1 MTRADLRAARFITA
15 RIVRQR
21 IRDRSAILFAILT
34 PLGLALAFATL
45 IPNDF
50 STFHTSFAVVDN
62 DHGTLARALVDDAL
76 ASVVEQ
82 GIADV
87 REVPSETQAVR
98 MLENSEAGA
107 AIIIPAGFSAAVDG
121 AQPIALRVLGGRYPV
136 SLEVARAVVSRY
148 ASDIGAVQLL
158 VATSSAAGASVDQA
172 LVDEAVA
179 AAHEPSP
186 IAIAAEA
193 VAKRQAGLSTFYG
206 AAMAIMFIFFAT
218 QYGSLAINSERDAGT
233 LVRLLAAPISPAAV
247 LLGASFAGLVLG
259 LLSMT
264 VLIVA
269 TTVLAGAS
277 WGSPPLLAL
286 LVLAAAVAATG
297 LTALTATFARTPQ
310 AAGTLNAIVAL
321 SLAAIG
327 GVFIPLSQMPS
338 AMAALSQ
345 ITPHAWFLRGIDN
358 LSDPGA
364 GIPTILPSLV
374 VLVAMGAVLG
384 AVGLL
389 RARRSLVLNS

>member
-1 MTRADLRAARFITA
+1 M
-15 RIVRQR
+15 
-21 IRDRSAILFAILT
+21 
-34 PLGLALAFATL
+34 
-45 IPNDF
+45 
-50 STFHTSFAVVDN
+50 
-62 DHGTLARALVDDAL
+62 
-76 ASVVEQ
+76 
-82 GIADV
+82 
-87 REVPSETQAVR
+87 
-98 MLENSEAGA
+98 
-107 AIIIPAGFSAAVDG
+107 
-121 AQPIALRVLGGRYPV
+121 
-136 SLEVARAVVSRY
+136 
-148 ASDIGAVQLL
+148 
-158 VATSSAAGASVDQA
+158 
-172 LVDEAVA
+172 
-179 AAHEPSP
+179 
-186 IAIAAEA
+186 
-193 VAKRQAGLSTFYG
+193 
-206 AAMAIMFIFFAT
+206 
-218 QYGSLAINSERDAGT
+218 
-233 LVRLLAAPISPAAV
+233 
-247 LLGASFAGLVLG
+247 
-259 LLSMT
+259 
-264 VLIVA
+264 
-269 TTVLAGAS
+269 
-277 WGSPPLLAL
+277 LAL